1 MKLAQAP
8 SRGHIGLRRS
18 LGRRLGFGL
27 GVVAAIAIVAAPIA
41 QAGKPARAALFIPN
55 VIDLPA
61 GAACAFD
68 IRIDVLVNQEFATTF
83 ERSGT
88 DVLTHTTGRL
98 VVSVTN
104 VATGASETFNISGPG
119 LNVTHA
125 DGTVTIHYFGR
136 GMPFADNGMWVTTGP
151 SLQEVAADGSIIST
165 TFSSNRS
172 RDVCAEI
179 G

>member
-1 MKLAQAP
+1 MAGLA
-8 SRGHIGLRRS
+8 IL
-18 LGRRLGFGL
+18 
-27 GVVAAIAIVAAPIA
+27 AAPIA
-41 QAGKPARAALFIPN
+41 QAGRPAREALFIPD

-61 GAACAFD
+61 GAACTFD
-68 IRIDVLVNQEFATTF
+68 VRIDVLVNREFATTF

-88 DVLTHTTGRL
+88 DVVTLTTGRL

-119 LNVTHA
+119 LNVNHA
-125 DGTVTIHYFGR
+125 DGTLTIYYYGR

-151 SLQEVAADGSIIST
+151 AVQEIAADGSVIST
-165 TFSSNRS
+165 TFASNRS

>member
-1 MKLAQAP
+1 M
-8 SRGHIGLRRS
+8 
-18 LGRRLGFGL
+18 GRRIGGVLGLFAGL
-27 GVVAAIAIVAAPIA
+27 ALVAAPIA
-41 QAGKPARAALFIPN
+41 QAGRPAREALFIPD

-61 GAACAFD
+61 GAGCAFD
-68 IRIDVLVNQEFATTF
+68 VRINVLVNEEVVTTF

-88 DVLTHTTGRL
+88 DTVAHTTGRL

-104 VATGASETFNISGPG
+104 VATGASATYNISGPG

-125 DGTVTIHYFGR
+125 DGTVTIHYYGR
-136 GMPFADNGMWVTTGP
+136 GLPFADNGMWLTSGP
-151 SLQEVAADGSIIST
+151 ALQEVAADGSVTST
-165 TFSSNRS
+165 TFSSNRA